1 MSQGS
6 LEGSRKLRA
15 AGWSRNADQPS
26 GTRRGRQLLRPGG
39 LEPLRAHRAG
49 GQREALEA
57 GPALASSPC
66 LT

>member
-6 LEGSRKLRA
+6 LEGSKKLRA

-26 GTRRGRQLLRPGG
+26 GTRRGRQLLRPRG
-39 LEPLRAHRAG
+39 LEPLRVHGAG

-57 GPALASSPC
+57 GLALASSPC